1 MKASRFASRV
11 GLSETAAVDEKVR
24 SLRRQGHETINLG
37 VGQPDFPTPAEIGE
51 AGITAIREGHT
62 RYTSPGGTLELRE
75 VISKKL
81 ADENGLRYTPDE
93 ILVSSGSKHAL
104 HNLLAA
110 VLNPGEEVLLPTPT
124 WVSYPAMIRLL

>member
-51 AGITAIREGHT
+51 AVPATLAQEGGMSWQDALT
-62 RYTSPGGTLELRE
+62 DVFGNCKS
-75 VISKKL
+75 VIIIVHFK
-81 ADENGLRYTPDE
+81 
-93 ILVSSGSKHAL
+93 I
-104 HNLLAA
+104 
-110 VLNPGEEVLLPTPT
+110 
-124 WVSYPAMIRLL
+124 